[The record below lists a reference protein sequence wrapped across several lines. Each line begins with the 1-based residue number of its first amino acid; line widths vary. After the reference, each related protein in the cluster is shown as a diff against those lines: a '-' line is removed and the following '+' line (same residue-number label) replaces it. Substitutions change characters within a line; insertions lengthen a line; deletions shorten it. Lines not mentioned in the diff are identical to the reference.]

1 MFHVT
6 LVRPALISSPTS
18 YSEPLTPPIGLAYL
32 AGTLVADGVKVTAID
47 AIGEAPQNYV
57 LEQDYRCQGLA
68 INEVLQRMF
77 DERIVE
83 RLRSLNADFRE
94 ANFCGAH
101 WGGYVNEG
109 SNYFPVEIEDAYLTD
124 AIADAAT
131 GWPEGFDPEAAGVVF
146 K

>member
-32 AGTLVADGVKVTAID
+32 AGTLVANGVKVTAID

-68 INEVLQRMF
+68 INEVLQRIPLDTSLIGISCMF
-77 DERIVE
+77 TQDWPYVRKIVVAVRE
-83 RLRSLNADFRE
+83 QFPHTPIMVGGEHITALPEFSLRECPAINYCCL
-94 ANFCGAH
+94 G
-101 WGGYVNEG
+101 EG
-109 SNYFPVEIEDAYLTD
+109 
-124 AIADAAT
+124 
-131 GWPEGFDPEAAGVVF
+131 
-146 K
+146 